1 MIRDGINDA
10 PRLTAAVIFE
20 SKEYIGL
27 KHKRSWTI
35 SIDYFLG

>member
-10 PRLTAAVIFE
+10 PGLTAAVIFFE

-27 KHKRSWTI
+27 KHKRS
-35 SIDYFLG
+35 